1 MVAHRHLLVMVCGS
15 VFCQRA
21 GGQPQPGRRPVVEGQ
36 VKLLWPIHFSSM
48 PLSTPSKSSLEAPE
62 FGAEI
67 ARIGLEGFKKYVAST
82 LPRELEIDKYFAEEF
97 ANSDHSRI
105 NLAFMRWQRRAFA
118 SRFRV
123 NVNALSARG
132 DVSPSLEG
140 VDYTW
145 PELYDS
151 KFYKT
156 LIMRFE
162 QVAKLYMKRTGTKDI
177 PKRLQ
182 IFPWVEVFEFGD
194 SQRPWA
200 RTDSAYVMG
209 RYFAKTQKGS
219 LKFNFEDPR
228 GINPPYGKT
237 FSHGAFEGNLI
248 LFPTWLSHF
257 ITPNMLNTTAVCV
270 AFLVYPPDMNL
281 DWEED
286 MTGSLVLERTLQ
298 FSEKGVE
305 VI

>member
-1 MVAHRHLLVMVCGS
+1 MVAQWHLFVMVCGC
-15 VFCQRA
+15 VFWQRVR
-21 GGQPQPGRRPVVEGQ
+21 GNPGEQKQPVVEGR

-48 PLSTPSKSSLEAPE
+48 PLSTPSKSSLESPQ
-62 FGAEI
+62 FGEEV
-67 ARIGLEGFKKYVAST
+67 ARIGLAGFKKYVSST
-82 LPRELEIDKYFAEEF
+82 LPRELEIDKHFAEEF

-105 NLAFMRWQRRAFA
+105 NLAFMRWQRLAFA
-118 SRFRV
+118 RTFRI
-123 NVNALSARG
+123 NVQALSARG
-132 DVSPSLEG
+132 DPAMYLEG
-140 VDYTW
+140 IDYSW

-151 KFYKT
+151 NLFRT
-156 LIMRFE
+156 LKNRLT
-162 QVAKLYMKRTGTKDI
+162 QVGKLYMKRTGTGNI
-177 PKRLQ
+177 PKRL
-182 IFPWVEVFEFGD
+182 IVFPWVEVFEFGD

-200 RTDSAYVMG
+200 RTDSAFVMG
-209 RYFAKTQKGS
+209 RYFAKTQRGS

-237 FSHGAFEGNLI
+237 FSHAAFEGNLVM
-248 LFPTWLSHF
+248 FPTWLSHF
-257 ITPNMLNTTAVCV
+257 ITPNMLNSTAVCI

-286 MTGSLVLERTLQ
+286 DTGSLVVERELK